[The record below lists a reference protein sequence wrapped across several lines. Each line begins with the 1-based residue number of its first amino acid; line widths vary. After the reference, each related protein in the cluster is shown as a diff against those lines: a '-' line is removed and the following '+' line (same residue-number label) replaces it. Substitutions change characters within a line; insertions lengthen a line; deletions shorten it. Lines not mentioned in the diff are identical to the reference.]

1 MDFRDEII
9 MILEQETKLPHQDI
23 LNLVVIPP
31 DPKLGDYAFPCFK
44 LGKNPVEEARKLK
57 EKIKLPPFLAE
68 IKVAGPYL
76 NFFLKPSYVT
86 KTILNTITK
95 SKKKYG
101 AGTESQNLVIE
112 YCGPNTNKP
121 LHLGHMRNMAL
132 GNAMHH
138 ILQFRGNKVHAVN
151 IVNDRGIHI
160 CQSLLAYHKWGR
172 RQKPDKKGDHFVGD
186 YYVLFA
192 KRLQEHPELKNE
204 TQDMLVRWEHNDP
217 DVRKLWKTMTS
228 WVLKGFAR
236 TYQRFGVS
244 FEKEYFESGYHEQ
257 GRDVAFEGL
266 QRGIFQKDDSKA
278 IVARL
283 ESYQLPNKVVLRG
296 DGTTVYITQD
306 LYLTQLRYD
315 DFKFDRMIYVVASE
329 QQLHFKQLFKIL
341 ELLQRPYARHLYHLS
356 YGLVNLPSGRMKS
369 REGTVV
375 DADDLMDEVAALAR
389 KEVDARY
396 PSLPEKEKAR
406 RAEFIGLGAI
416 KFFLLRTDP
425 VRDMIYDP
433 QESLSFDGETGPYVQ
448 YTYARASSIL
458 RKAGK
463 TKGKVNFSMLT
474 NIKEQNLVKLLGIF
488 PQKVEETS
496 SHYKPHILCRYLLD
510 VAQAFNELYHAVP
523 VISEHADMM
532 NARIVLV
539 RSTQEVLGIGL
550 GLLGIEAP
558 EEM

>member
-244 FEKEYFESGYHEQ
+244 FEKEYFESGYYEQ